1 MAVGQVYRLSVVGGA
16 LDQTIVNTFHFLQTG
31 TPGGGRSPAD
41 DILFRWTAG
50 PTGSPNQN
58 YALMLPSSY
67 LGRELVVLNTA
78 DPLDNSSQQNAI
90 PGGRGGG
97 QHLPPQ
103 CCGLL
108 SLETQGRGRSFRGRT
123 YIGPVLEQDQDAG
136 TITTTYSDALAR
148 FAQSVA
154 TSYNST
160 PWAWVVYS
168 RKLRSGQPVTRVHI
182 RLFIATQR
190 RRSRYN
196 PG

>member
-1 MAVGQVYRLSVVGGA
+1 MAVGQTYRLSVVGSA

-50 PTGSPNQN
+50 PTGSPNQT
-58 YALMLPSSY
+58 YAAMLPSSY

-78 DPLDNSSQQNAI
+78 DPLDNASIQNAI
-90 PGGRGGG
+90 TGGRGGG

-108 SLETQGRGRSFRGRT
+108 SLETQGRGRSYRGRT
-123 YIGPVLEQDQDAG
+123 FIGPVLEQEQDGG
-136 TITTTYSDALAR
+136 TITTSYSNVMQAFVTAV
-148 FAQSVA
+148 SN
-154 TSYNST
+154 SYNST

-168 RKLRSGQPVTRVHI
+168 RKLGTSQPVTRVHI
-182 RLFIATQR
+182 RIFIATQR

>member
-1 MAVGQVYRLSVVGGA
+1 MAIGQTYRLSVVGSA

-31 TPGGGRSPAD
+31 SPSGGRTPAQE
-41 DILFRWTAG
+41 ILFRWTAG
-50 PTGSPNQN
+50 PTGTPNQQ

-67 LGRELVVLNTA
+67 LGRELVVINTA

-90 PGGRGGG
+90 TGGRGGG

-108 SLETQGRGRSFRGRT
+108 SLETVGRGRSFRGRT
-123 YIGPVLEQDQDAG
+123 YIGPVLEQDQDGG
-136 TITTTYSDALAR
+136 TITTAYSNIMTA
-148 FAQSVA
+148 FAQSV
-154 TSYNST
+154 SNSFNST
-160 PWAWVVYS
+160 PFAWVVYS
-168 RKLRSGQPVTRVHI
+168 RKLHTSQAVTRVHI